1 MKTEEAPLVLMADD
15 DEDDCTLAKRA
26 FKESGAVGA
35 LSCVEG
41 GIELMAHLLGPGP
54 LPALILLD
62 LTTPDRQMTK
72 VLLDLNMPLKDG
84 RETLKDIKSVP
95 ALKKIPLVV
104 LTTSREEKDMA
115 YSREMGADSF
125 ITKPSAFTEWVSIMK
140 SLADRWLAAR

>member
-1 MKTEEAPLVLMADD
+1 LKTEEAPLVLMADD

-54 LPALILLD
+54 LPALI
-62 LTTPDRQMTK
+62 
-72 VLLDLNMPLKDG
+72 LLDLNMPLKDG

>member
-54 LPALILLD
+54 LPALI
-62 LTTPDRQMTK
+62 
-72 VLLDLNMPLKDG
+72 LLDLNMPLKDG